1 MRIPK
6 KFLLKVFWKLQI
18 HGPRRRMNGLENLLE
33 DSKFANMLRNALY
46 TLNWLFLVSSALTLV
61 IGLYLYWKF
70 ELIQILIDVNF
81 NPDLYVI
88 GLSILLFITGFVG
101 YIAVSQRWL
110 TLLYWYVLALML
122 LLLIYIPTGS
132 ASFAL
137 SMDRHNHH
145 RGAKE
150 LWVVLHNYHQL
161 PMSTRIMDEI
171 QAMLQCCG
179 ISKSGYKDWD
189 THSHFQCADNFSP
202 RRCSVP
208 PSCCKHPQGRVPNLM
223 CGAYV
228 LNNTI
233 MPEFQVEKVIN
244 TRGCLAVLDG
254 VLKRA
259 CTTLGFMS
267 FVTASVVLLT
277 FVLTILFIK
286 TMDEKPKE
294 IHIQNYIVDL
304 KHDKYMEAILN
315 PGNDRPVIIAAPKQ
329 NSD

>member
-1 MRIPK
+1 MSFYRQQEA
-6 KFLLKVFWKLQI
+6 LKCI
-18 HGPRRRMNGLENLLE
+18 DRMNGLENLLE